1 MDENNAIYDKS
12 FKRMIRTCPRLLI
25 KFVNHVFGK
34 KFPLNSKIEF
44 NDTKGVPNNGSVLDM
59 DIYFTIC
66 GETFHIEAQA
76 YNSDMMIRLIEYAFS
91 NVYDKYQNI
100 DRDHAR
106 YTMAKQAVVFLKDKD
121 RTRDKLYITL
131 VLPDDREVE
140 YCVPAVRAL
149 GYHPK
154 DLVENDMEILLPF
167 QIIRLHRRAKDYNKR
182 KDQTKKRFL
191 NEFTEMCNDIV
202 STMSKLH
209 EGKNITTEEYKT
221 MLEIT
226 KTLEEYVYKHINDIP
241 EKGADSMLQKEVV
254 FYFDKAR
261 EIGKEEGRVE
271 SKAEI
276 TKGIAIMMIQDGK
289 PVDEIERYS
298 GKTFEELTEIAASLN
313 KELVLPKK
321 TS

>member
-167 QIIRLHRRAKDYNKR
+167 QIIRLHRRAKDYNMR

-226 KTLEEYVYKHINDIP
+226 KTLEEYVYTILTTYQKKGLILCYRKKLCSILTKP
-241 EKGADSMLQKEVV
+241 EKLAK
-254 FYFDKAR
+254 K
-261 EIGKEEGRVE
+261 KEE
-271 SKAEI
+271 
-276 TKGIAIMMIQDGK
+276 
-289 PVDEIERYS
+289 
-298 GKTFEELTEIAASLN
+298 
-313 KELVLPKK
+313 
-321 TS
+321 